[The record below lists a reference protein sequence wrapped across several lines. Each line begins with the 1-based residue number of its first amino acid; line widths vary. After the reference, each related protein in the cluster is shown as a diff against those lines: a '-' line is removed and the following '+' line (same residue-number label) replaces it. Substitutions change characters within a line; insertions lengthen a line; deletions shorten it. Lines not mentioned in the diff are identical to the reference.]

1 MTRKLHDMEVQI
13 IFVFFK
19 IACPSKLNPVH
30 IVLDIS
36 GCIRSGH
43 PVQIVR
49 MFRTG
54 S

>member
-13 IFVFFK
+13 FFLK
-19 IACPSKLNPVH
+19 IACASKLNSVH
-30 IVLDIS
+30 VVLDIN

-49 MFRTG
+49 MFPTG